1 MKDERDYSGK
11 TSKRLLFGDWILRG
25 SRNLVDV
32 KPLLQFPTFESIRDW
47 DYFSRVKVDHKFGG
61 VEWPNGTDICI
72 DWIEAQITRQRP
84 KVFMLD
90 LIYC

>member
-1 MKDERDYSGK
+1 MREIIQVRPANDYFLEIEFS
-11 TSKRLLFGDWILRG
+11 DG

-84 KVFMLD
+84 KVFHA
-90 LIYC
+90 